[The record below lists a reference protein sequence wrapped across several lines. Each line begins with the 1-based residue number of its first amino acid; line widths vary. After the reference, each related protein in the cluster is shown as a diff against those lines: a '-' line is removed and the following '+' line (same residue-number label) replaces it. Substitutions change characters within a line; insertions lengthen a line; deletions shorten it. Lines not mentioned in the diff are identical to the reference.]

1 MFQSLGSKGVR
12 AIVLVLESS
21 NFVCKL
27 NLGANFDFWSNLPH
41 SYPQGTSW
49 GRGYFYPSPQK
60 NVIPWGAPWGLG
72 VGEVTSKI
80 KINTQMEFVY

>member
-41 SYPQGTSW
+41 TYPQGEPE
-49 GRGYFYPSPQK
+49 GRGLFLLPVMEGK
-60 NVIPWGAPWGLG
+60 NNPLPWRAPWG
-72 VGEVTSKI
+72 VGGYFK
-80 KINTQMEFVY
+80 NQY